1 MQGYKQRKAYIATQ
15 GPLSGTVSDLWRMV
29 WENHCSCI
37 VMLCETSEK
46 GQVRPLPLSLK
57 LSLTLVCVLQES
69 SHCFWPEGSE
79 EKMYGKLRVV
89 GKRESV
95 HGDITERRIEVG
107 DVEGHGGTQRVV
119 TLLQLNSWPLRE
131 LPHPTAILSL
141 VELLSK
147 AQRSSPSRH
156 TVVMCRYIHTLS
168 VSLSLCHLSLSLS
181 LIQ

>member
-1 MQGYKQRKAYIATQ
+1 
-15 GPLSGTVSDLWRMV
+15 
-29 WENHCSCI
+29 
-37 VMLCETSEK
+37 
-46 GQVRPLPLSLK
+46 
-57 LSLTLVCVLQES
+57 
-69 SHCFWPEGSE
+69 
-79 EKMYGKLRVV
+79 MYGKLRVV

-119 TLLQLNSWPLRE
+119 TLLQLSSWPLRE

-168 VSLSLCHLSLSLS
+168 VSLSLCLSVSLSPLSLSPSHPVMEWAGLGPSSASTLS
-181 LIQ
+181 WRDSRQRVWSTSSRLSSLLAYRELDSSLMLYDCDI